1 MPELINNDVETMID
15 SNDNLKLIQ
24 EMENMLNLN

>member
-1 MPELINNDVETMID
+1 MPELIYNYLETMID
-15 SNDNLKLIQ
+15 SNDNLKLLQ